1 VSAAY
6 DVSTLPTGGAWPFT
20 WWCRGC
26 GEFLPV
32 DDREHCRGCVPP
44 LEKVLWAQLRTHVD
58 ANLALT
64 AAGASPQDP
73 EALGHLEA
81 ALAALHLARQ
91 FAGVVPDSEDEDVDT
106 RRGRSCSDLN
116 GAEDCA

>member
-20 WWCRGC
+20 WWCWGC
-26 GEFLPV
+26 GEFFPV

-44 LEKVLWAQLRTHVD
+44 LEEVLRAQLRTHVD
-58 ANLALT
+58 ANL
-64 AAGASPQDP
+64 
-73 EALGHLEA
+73 

-91 FAGVVPDSEDEDVDT
+91 FAGVVPDPEDEDLAT
-106 RRGRSCSDLN
+106 LRSRSCSDLN